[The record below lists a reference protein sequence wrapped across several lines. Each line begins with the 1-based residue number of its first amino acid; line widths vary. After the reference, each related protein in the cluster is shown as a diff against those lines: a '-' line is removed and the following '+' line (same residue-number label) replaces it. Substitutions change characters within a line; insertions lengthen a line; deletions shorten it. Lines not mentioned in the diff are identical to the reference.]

1 MIKKTITYTDFNGT
15 ERTESFY
22 FNLTKAELT
31 LMDFSQ
37 AGGLVTKIE
46 GILEAKDDAE
56 ILRIFKDLISSSYGV
71 KSEDGKRFVKNESL
85 LEDFKS
91 TEAYSQIFME
101 LMQDEGAAVAFIN
114 GVLPNVNPKDHLPTG
129 A

>member
-1 MIKKTITYTDFNGT
+1 MIKKTVTYTDFNGT

-22 FNLTKAELT
+22 FNLTQAELT
-31 LMDFSQ
+31 QMDFSQ
-37 AGGLVTKIE
+37 AGGLTAKIE
-46 GILEAKDDAE
+46 GILEAQDNAE
-56 ILRIFKDLISSSYGV
+56 ILRIFKDIIERSYGI
-71 KSEDGKRFVKNESL
+71 KSDDGKRFIKTEAII
-85 LEDFKS
+85 EDFKA

-114 GVLPNVNPKDHLPTG
+114 GVIPTVKPKDHLPAG